1 MERTNSKRTNSRGF
15 PNLTV
20 SASTAPKAGRRGRKR
35 KMKTVVSSEAEA
47 SIRV

>member
-15 PNLTV
+15 PILTV

-47 SIRV
+47 SIGV